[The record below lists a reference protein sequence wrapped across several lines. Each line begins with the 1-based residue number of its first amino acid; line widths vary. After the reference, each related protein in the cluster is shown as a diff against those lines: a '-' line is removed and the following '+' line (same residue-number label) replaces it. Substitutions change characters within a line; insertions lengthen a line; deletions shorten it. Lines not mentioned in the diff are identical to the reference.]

1 MRDRAMPVPNAPLT
15 GKRTMTDKSDQLGI
29 YVDIGR
35 NAVPRLNFTLG
46 GHTTNVDIDGPGAAH
61 LGGSLLT
68 ASFLTGMGGDI
79 PVGTAVA
86 PGQLPVADVK
96 GAIDPSTDLP
106 TLQIELIGGAV
117 LKFVMSADV
126 AAMAVTTL
134 LQQVRA
140 VTPPQDDLPQGEK
153 TN

>member
-1 MRDRAMPVPNAPLT
+1 MANKT
-15 GKRTMTDKSDQLGI
+15 DQLGI

-68 ASFLTGMGGDI
+68 ASFLTGMGGEI
-79 PVGTAVA
+79 PVGTSVA
-86 PGQLPVADVK
+86 PGQLPVAGVK
-96 GAIDPSTDLP
+96 GAIDPSTSLP
-106 TLQIELIGGAV
+106 TIQFELIGGAV
-117 LKFVMSADV
+117 LSFVMSADV

-140 VTPPQDDLPQGEK
+140 VTPPPTDTPEGGSS
-153 TN
+153 N

>member
-1 MRDRAMPVPNAPLT
+1 MSN
-15 GKRTMTDKSDQLGI
+15 KSDQLGI

-68 ASFLTGMGGDI
+68 ASFLTGMGGEI
-79 PVGTAVA
+79 PAGTAVTPA
-86 PGQLPVADVK
+86 QLPVAGVK
-96 GAIDPSTDLP
+96 GAIDPSTELP
-106 TLQIELIGGAV
+106 TLQFELIGGAV
-117 LKFVMSADV
+117 LSFVMSADV

-140 VTPPQDDLPQGEK
+140 VTPPPSGAPEGGPS
-153 TN
+153 T